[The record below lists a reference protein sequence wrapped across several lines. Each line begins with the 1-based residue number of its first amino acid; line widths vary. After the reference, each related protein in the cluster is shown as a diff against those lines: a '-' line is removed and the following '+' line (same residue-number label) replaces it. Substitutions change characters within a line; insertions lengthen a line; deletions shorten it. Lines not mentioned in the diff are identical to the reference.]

1 LALDLISDR
10 PEDVLFGQT
19 LKRPLAPDQLAE
31 VLKHGRQSLED
42 DRFQEFVHK
51 DILDQSNFLSL
62 SLV

>member
-1 LALDLISDR
+1 MVLEVISD
-10 PEDVLFGQT
+10 PTEDVLVGQT
-19 LKRPLAPDQLAE
+19 LKRPLASDHLVD

-51 DILDQSNFLSL
+51 DIPDQSNFLSV